1 MTSEGCDVADEV
13 KDMAGSLVLVQD
25 IDPSLRDAVT
35 EDFDKAAASD
45 FTGNDCPE
53 DMIGSDDED
62 VGERDSAGD
71 HAPPATE
78 APSSG
83 AAPLDSWRD
92 AHRPEWC
99 GILGESLTS
108 REALESWRVTHHC
121 ETNASRQ
128 TEVILPVLCAQAW
141 FVWHATCCLNSC
153 LFFVA
158 CGSTT
163 DMSRV
168 AELRR
173 LIFTLQ
179 LTALADQEASVV
191 LMPFMPPR
199 DVSSTPPSRPTL
211 PSAAVYDSQQSPQ
224 SPPPRPDLLHGAPRR
239 WHTETTLGPGH

>member
-13 KDMAGSLVLVQD
+13 KDMADSLVLVQD

-173 LIFTLQ
+173 LILHIAAHSLGRPGSQ
-179 LTALADQEASVV
+179 CRPHAL
-191 LMPFMPPR
+191 
-199 DVSSTPPSRPTL
+199 
-211 PSAAVYDSQQSPQ
+211 
-224 SPPPRPDLLHGAPRR
+224 HAPG
-239 WHTETTLGPGH
+239 T